1 MDLVSST
8 LQSIALNFVAGS
20 VYQMMRGGTIVTTF
34 FFSVVLLKMK
44 ALRRQWV
51 GSILTVIGI
60 LIIGISNYVYT
71 NQ

>member
-34 FFSVVLLKMK
+34 FFSVILLKMK

>member
-34 FFSVVLLKMK
+34 FFSVILLKMK

-60 LIIGISNYVYT
+60 LIIGISNYIYT